1 MPDLQHN
8 NEVRRVMR
16 KVLLIILVCS
26 VFFFLVTIGIFISM
40 FQIDKQTEDITIEYS
55 ATVRRIHIN
64 NSVKNK
70 WVQIETEEYDSSLYI
85 SVNISKNINMNK
97 IIALK
102 EGEKIFFR
110 IENIKVKQMNF
121 VDFVDIVSLK
131 TETDD
136 IFTLNDYNYFM
147 RISARPARIAN
158 IIVALI
164 LLVVS
169 VLCFVLIKH
178 RQNLS

>member
-1 MPDLQHN
+1 
-8 NEVRRVMR
+8 MR
-16 KVLLIILVCS
+16 KVLLFVLVCS
-26 VFFFLVTIGIFISM
+26 IFFFLVTIGIFIFM
-40 FQIDKQTEDITIEYS
+40 FQVDRITEDSTTFFS
-55 ATVRRIHIN
+55 ATVIKTEIIN
-64 NSVKNK
+64 SGKNK
-70 WVQIETEEYDSSLYI
+70 YVEIDTEEYKCNLYL